1 MEILSCNFLWSYF
14 RYAWGQG
21 DFSKEATAMR
31 IRRQRAADLSKK
43 INHFRWCD
51 PKGID
56 RLTNLNLVSGLPG
69 GSDSKAYAYNAGD
82 LASIPGSGRF
92 LGEGNWYPFQYACL
106 ENPMDRGAWR
116 ATIQG
121 VAKNQTQL
129 RDYTF
134 IFDLKEL
141 TACHLE
147 LMYLFV
153 TVRCLRFQIENVNE
167 YICFNILHICTV
179 MFIRLTNESFN
190 I

>member
-21 DFSKEATAMR
+21 DFSKEATTMR

-82 LASIPGSGRF
+82 LASIPGSGRSP
-92 LGEGNWYPFQYACL
+92 GEGNGNQLQYSCL
-106 ENPMDRGAWR
+106 ENPMDGGTWL
-116 ATIQG
+116 G
-121 VAKNQTQL
+121 
-129 RDYTF
+129 YSPWGH
-134 IFDLKEL
+134 KEL
-141 TACHLE
+141 DTTERLHSLTYSLA
-147 LMYLFV
+147 FV
-153 TVRCLRFQIENVNE
+153 NCVTST
-167 YICFNILHICTV
+167 FNKY
-179 MFIRLTNESFN
+179 
-190 I
+190 

>member
-82 LASIPGSGRF
+82 LASIPGSGRSP
-92 LGEGNWYPFQYACL
+92 GEGNGNQLQYSCL
-106 ENPMDRGAWR
+106 ENPMDGGTWL
-116 ATIQG
+116 G
-121 VAKNQTQL
+121 
-129 RDYTF
+129 YSPWGH
-134 IFDLKEL
+134 KEL
-141 TACHLE
+141 DTTEQLHSLTYSLA
-147 LMYLFV
+147 FV
-153 TVRCLRFQIENVNE
+153 NCVTSI
-167 YICFNILHICTV
+167 FNKY
-179 MFIRLTNESFN
+179 
-190 I
+190 